1 MFQEFKKFLFRGNV
15 IDLAV
20 AVVIG
25 AAFKSVV
32 DSMVGD
38 IIMPVLG
45 LIGANP
51 DFPAWQIGPIKIG
64 SFIDSVISFMI
75 MAAVIFFG
83 VIKPM
88 NVAMNKFVGPAD
100 KKTKKCPEC
109 TKEIPIAARRCP
121 ECTSMLPVEEPA
133 AA

>member
-1 MFQEFKKFLFRGNV
+1 MFEEFKKFLFRGNV
-15 IDLAV
+15 VDLAV

-38 IIMPVLG
+38 IIMPILG

-51 DFPAWQIGPIKIG
+51 DFPAWHIGPIMIG
-64 SFIDSVISFMI
+64 SFIDSAISFLI
-75 MAAVIFFG
+75 MAAAIFFG
-83 VIKPM
+83 VVKPM
-88 NVAMNKFVGPAD
+88 NVAMKKFTEPQE

-109 TKEIPIAARRCP
+109 MKEIPVGAKRCP